1 MVRKQLGAALAMTAT
16 VFALVPVSSA
26 LADAVPSTLKAT
38 AVAPAI
44 ASDGV
49 TGIVAT
55 LRKADG
61 SLYDGAPLEVKFFS
75 ACAANGRAL
84 LQQSAL
90 TSEGVA
96 AVTYRPQGCVGVD
109 QVTASISG
117 NPALSSTLSLS
128 VSSAGKLS
136 AKGLLGRAMYFDIAL
151 SASGKMSCASCH
163 SPAENYQDPDFGPT
177 PLGGVTGQAVGFRTA
192 PTASYA
198 ALIPRFAWLTTKTA
212 ATTGRNGSPHGGLMW
227 DGRAATLG
235 DQARGPFVMPH
246 EMANTNTA
254 GVLAKLLA
262 RPYAAAFSKAYGP
275 VSAGSNPDTVV
286 AEMADAIATFE
297 RQDPSFRLFSSKY
310 DRVQSGQASFTL
322 QERNGQSLF
331 FDPNRGGCAGCHSSI
346 GAQQTTKPP
355 PQLFSD
361 ETYRALGV
369 PRNWA
374 LPYNDDS
381 RALAALSELG
391 LASLANGSAV
401 GAPEH
406 VYYDLGVCG
415 PFRTDSLLDPPLC
428 GTFKVPTLRNVAL
441 KHAYEHNGVFG
452 SLSAVVNFYDNRDIQ
467 PGQFYVTRSGGA
479 DIRYNDLPLQFQA
492 NVQQRVPFRPF
503 PGGAPRLTAADIQDL
518 VAFLCTLTDGY
529 DVNNPAAYRLP
540 AQCLAARR

>member
-1 MVRKQLGAALAMTAT
+1 MVSRQLIGFLAIATAGLT
-16 VFALVPVSSA
+16 MATLSPA
-26 LADAVPSTLKAT
+26 LADASPSSLTAT
-38 AVAPAI
+38 AVAPSI
-44 ASDGV
+44 AWDGV

-55 LRKADG
+55 LRNADG
-61 SLYDGAPLEVKFFS
+61 SLYDGAPLQVNFKS

-84 LQQSAL
+84 LQQAAVSV
-90 TSEGVA
+90 EGVA

-117 NPALSSTLSLS
+117 SPALSATLSLS
-128 VSSAGKLS
+128 VSNARRLS
-136 AKGLLGRAMYFDIAL
+136 AKGLLGRAMYFDAAL
-151 SASGKMSCASCH
+151 SASGTMSCASCH
-163 SPAENYQDPDFGPT
+163 SPAENYQNPAFGPT
-177 PLGGVTGQAVGFRTA
+177 PLGGVTGQAVGFRAA
-192 PTASYA
+192 PTASYTA
-198 ALIPRFAWLTTKTA
+198 FVPRFAWLTTKAA
-212 ATTGRNGSPHGGLMW
+212 ATAGRNGFPRGGLMW
-227 DGRAATLG
+227 DGRAATLV
-235 DQARGPFVMPH
+235 DQAKGPFTMPH
-246 EMANTNTA
+246 EMANANTA

-262 RPYAAAFSKAYGP
+262 RPYLGAFAKAYGP
-275 VSAGSNPDTVV
+275 VSAGSNPDIVV
-286 AEMADAIATFE
+286 AQMADAIATFE

-322 QERNGQSLF
+322 QEQNGQALF

-346 GAQQTTKPP
+346 GAQQPTRPP
-355 PQLFSD
+355 TQLFSD

-391 LASLANGSAV
+391 FGSLANGAAA
-401 GAPEH
+401 GAPGH

-428 GTFKVPTLRNVAL
+428 GTFRVPTLRNVAL

-452 SLSAVVNFYDNRDIQ
+452 SLSAVVNFYAKRDLQ
-467 PGQFYVTRSGGA
+467 PGQFYVTEAGGP
-479 DIRYNDLPLQFQA
+479 DLRYNDLPFQFKG

-503 PGGAPRLTAADIQDL
+503 ADGSPRLNAADVEDL
-518 VAFLCTLTDGY
+518 VTFLCTLTDGY

-540 AQCLAARR
+540 AQCAAARR

>member
-1 MVRKQLGAALAMTAT
+1 MNARRLVSVLSIGAAALALAPATRAAADSAPRWLTA
-16 VFALVPVSSA
+16 A
-26 LADAVPSTLKAT
+26 

-61 SLYDGAPLEVKFFS
+61 SLYDGAPLEVEFWS
-75 ACAANGRAL
+75 ACAANGRAQ
-84 LQQSAL
+84 LQSSAVAQ
-90 TSEGVA
+90 EGIA
-96 AVTYRPQGCVGVD
+96 AVTYLPQGCIGVD
-109 QVTASISG
+109 QVTASVRG
-117 NPALSSTLSLS
+117 NPALSSTLSLT
-128 VSSAGKLS
+128 VSSTRKLS
-136 AKGLLGRAMYFDIAL
+136 ARGLLGRAMYFDAAL
-151 SASGKMSCASCH
+151 SASGTMSCASCH
-163 SPAENYQDPDFGPT
+163 SPAENFQNPARGPT
-177 PLGGVTGQAVGFRTA
+177 PRGGITGQAVGFRTA

-198 ALIPRFAWLTTKTA
+198 ALIPSFTWLTTRA
-212 ATTGRNGSPHGGLMW
+212 GGPAGRNGTPHGGLMW
-227 DGRAATLG
+227 DGRAANLAE
-235 DQARGPFVMPH
+235 QARGPFVMPH
-246 EMANTNTA
+246 EMANADTA

-262 RPYAAAFSKAYGP
+262 RPYVAAFAKAYGP
-275 VSAGSNPDTVV
+275 VSAGSNPDNVV
-286 AEMADAIATFE
+286 AQMADAIATFE
-297 RQDPSFRLFSSKY
+297 RQDPSFRLFSSKF

-346 GAQQTTKPP
+346 GAQQANRRT

-361 ETYRALGV
+361 ATYRALGV

-381 RALAALSELG
+381 RAPSALAELG
-391 LASLANGSAV
+391 LASLANGAGV
-401 GAPEH
+401 GAPSH
-406 VYYDLGVCG
+406 VYYDLGGCG

-428 GTFKVPTLRNVAL
+428 GTFRVPTLRNVAL
-441 KHAYEHNGVFG
+441 KHAYDHNGVFG
-452 SLSAVVNFYDNRDIQ
+452 TLAQVVSFYANRDVQ
-467 PGQFYVTRSGGA
+467 PGQVYVTPSGAA

-503 PGGAPRLTAADIQDL
+503 ADGTPRLSATDVQDL

-529 DVNNPAAYRLP
+529 DVGNPAAYRLP
-540 AQCLAARR
+540 AQCAAATR